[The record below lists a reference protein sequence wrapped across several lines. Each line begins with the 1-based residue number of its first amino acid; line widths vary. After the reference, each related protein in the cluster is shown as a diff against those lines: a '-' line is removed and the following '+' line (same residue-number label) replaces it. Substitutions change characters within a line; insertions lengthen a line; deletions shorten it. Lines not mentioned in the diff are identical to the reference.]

1 MLASPVRFHRGAAV
15 LRLSGDRY
23 RGLLRVR
30 SQGGRLSAVNDI
42 ALEPYIKG
50 VIAWEMPASWHPD
63 ALKAQAVVARTY
75 GLVSRK
81 SGSWFDLYDDTRS
94 QVYGGVRAEDPRTNA
109 AVNATRGEVV
119 RWDGALA
126 WTLYHS
132 TSGGKTASRE
142 DEWDL
147 PGMPYLGGA
156 DDPYDTIS
164 PHHNWGP
171 LDAEDDCPN
180 AGRRDCVWSARAL
193 KRELGGR
200 APSSIRDFRVVE
212 RNGSSRVERTRLTG
226 PSGATTDQR
235 RRPAQHPRP
244 PFDLVLDRRAAAQR
258 GRGDRGGPGQGGFV
272 RAGAEPRQ
280 RDAAARNG
288 VGAMGRRQGDPG
300 DCERL
305 GEACEDDALPAE
317 VAGGDDR
324 PGQGDRE
331 VRPALHLGP
340 ERRVR

>member
-1 MLASPVRFHRGAAV
+1 M

-50 VIAWEMPASWHPD
+50 VIAWEMPASWHPE

-94 QVYGGVRAEDPRTNA
+94 QVYGGVRAEDRARTRPSTRPA
-109 AVNATRGEVV
+109 ARSSGEWRV
-119 RWDGALA
+119 A

-156 DDPYDTIS
+156 DDPYDS
-164 PHHNWGP
+164 HFPPPHWGP
-171 LDAEDDCPN
+171 
-180 AGRRDCVWSARAL
+180 GRRGRLPERRPRDCVWSA
-193 KRELGGR
+193 
-200 APSSIRDFRVVE
+200 AP
-212 RNGSSRVERTRLTG
+212 
-226 PSGATTDQR
+226 
-235 RRPAQHPRP
+235 
-244 PFDLVLDRRAAAQR
+244 
-258 GRGDRGGPGQGGFV
+258 
-272 RAGAEPRQ
+272 
-280 RDAAARNG
+280 
-288 VGAMGRRQGDPG
+288 
-300 DCERL
+300 
-305 GEACEDDALPAE
+305 
-317 VAGGDDR
+317 
-324 PGQGDRE
+324 
-331 VRPALHLGP
+331 
-340 ERRVR
+340 